1 MKKEKRIIHW
11 EFDALNNNTSII
23 VTTTLEAKYS
33 ISLCAMPLK
42 IRKGDLFA
50 QGHTGSKNQ
59 SWIWTLVDL
68 ASMSVLFTASYI
80 VSWDKIWIDK

>member
-11 EFDALNNNTSII
+11 EFDALNTMPQLM
-23 VTTTLEAKYS
+23 VTATLEVKYS
-33 ISLCAMPLK
+33 VSLCAMPLK

-59 SWIWTLVDL
+59 IWTLVDL
-68 ASMSVLFTASYI
+68 VSESVLFTALCI
-80 VSWDKIWIDK
+80 VSWNKIWAEI

>member
-11 EFDALNNNTSII
+11 EFDALNTRPQLM

-59 SWIWTLVDL
+59 SWIWTPVDL
-68 ASMSVLFTASYI
+68 ASKSILFTASYI
-80 VSWDKIWIDK
+80 VSWNKIWTEK